1 MSFISVLLA
10 LLIEQARPLPA
21 GNAVHALLRAWM
33 RLCQRNLDAGQ
44 GRHAALVW
52 VAAVLGPAVLAWGVF
67 VLAGW
72 GVGWPLSVLWSA
84 AVLYLTLGF
93 RQFSNRFTQVRDALL
108 EGDEAAAR
116 AHMARWQVR
125 GEPLVAAL
133 IEASVIAAH
142 RHVFGVLLWFSLG
155 AALGLGPAGAVVY
168 RLAEFLPRYSA
179 RQISDQAALVASP
192 NSLALAQQAWQHI
205 DWLPVRLTAVV
216 FAVVGNFEETIDSW
230 RRLAHAGRLD
240 NDSVLLAATAGA
252 INLNLPS
259 LRPLAGHDGETA
271 ETLAQRPQ
279 PEWVHLSAMVGLLW
293 RGVVLWLLLLALL
306 TLARLLG

>member
-10 LLIEQARPLPA
+10 LLIEQARPLSP

-33 RLCQRNLDAGQ
+33 RWCQRNLDAG
-44 GRHAALVW
+44 GGWHAALVW
-52 VAAVLGPAVLAWGVF
+52 GAAVLGPASLAWGVYW
-67 VLAGW
+67 LATW
-72 GVGWPLSVLWSA
+72 GVGWPLAVLWSA

-116 AHMARWQVR
+116 AHLTRWQVR
-125 GEPLVAAL
+125 TEPLVGAL

-168 RLAEFLPRYSA
+168 RLAEFLPRYGA
-179 RQISDQAALVASP
+179 RRLSDQAALIASP
-192 NSLALAQQAWQHI
+192 ASLALAQQAWLRI

-230 RRLAHAGRLD
+230 RRLARAGGAD
-240 NDSVLLAATAGA
+240 NEAVLLAATAGA

-259 LRPLAGHDGETA
+259 LRPLAGDDA
-271 ETLAQRPQ
+271 EAAEALAQRPQ
-279 PEWVHLSAMVGLLW
+279 PELAHLSALVGLLW